1 MDYAKLNRRRNCLK
15 GRMNR
20 LCQDLDALIR
30 QPESRID
37 VKMTLDSI
45 SKLLE
50 RCQEAQDAVEAVITD
65 DDEIEKETQR
75 WMDFEREIRSA
86 RGRAE

>member
-20 LCQDLDALIR
+20 LCQDLDALVHER
-30 QPESRID
+30 ESRIE

-45 SKLLE
+45 FCSGTVILYLMLGRYLLIINP
-50 RCQEAQDAVEAVITD
+50 Q
-65 DDEIEKETQR
+65 
-75 WMDFEREIRSA
+75 
-86 RGRAE
+86 

>member
-1 MDYAKLNRRRNCLK
+1 
-15 GRMNR
+15 
-20 LCQDLDALIR
+20 
-30 QPESRID
+30 
-37 VKMTLDSI
+37 MTLDSI

-86 RGRAE
+86 RGRAERYLEMNTEPVDSKKSSPNSTSAKLPTW

>member
-50 RCQEAQDAVEAVITD
+50 RCQEAQDAVEA
-65 DDEIEKETQR
+65 
-75 WMDFEREIRSA
+75 
-86 RGRAE
+86 